1 MLYSS
6 GANIETKQ
14 TEVNT
19 WVNRHATLSI
29 KKLEDYDILN
39 VNGAWVGVTPRG
51 DHLIRF
57 FYEYVDIPD
66 SVTIQFSQQGVK
78 EISREPTPQVT
89 YRDFKIGVT
98 MNANQAEA
106 FAKSV
111 LERVQRIKDRNKKGK
126 GADQTLY
133 T

>member
-1 MLYSS
+1 MSQ
-6 GANIETKQ
+6 Q
-14 TEVNT
+14 TRDIIHVKHE
-19 WVNRHATLSI
+19 
-29 KKLEDYDILN
+29 EYDILN

-51 DHLIRF
+51 DLLIQF
-57 FYEYVDIPD
+57 FYEYIDIPD

-111 LERVQRIKDRNKKGK
+111 LKRVQRIKDRNEKGK
-126 GADQTLY
+126 GSDQTLY